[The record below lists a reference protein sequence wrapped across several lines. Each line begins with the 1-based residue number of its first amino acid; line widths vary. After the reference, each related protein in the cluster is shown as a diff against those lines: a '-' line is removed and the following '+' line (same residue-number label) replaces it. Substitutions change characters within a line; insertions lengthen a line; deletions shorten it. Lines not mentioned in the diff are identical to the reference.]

1 MSQQYSIYEPRVD
14 SEEIE
19 MNGAHDKMAF
29 GFYKDSGTD
38 YVEMNPRIG
47 TIQLLNGLGS
57 VSISDS
63 VITETREITLE

>member
-1 MSQQYSIYEPRVD
+1 
-14 SEEIE
+14 
-19 MNGAHDKMAF
+19 MAF